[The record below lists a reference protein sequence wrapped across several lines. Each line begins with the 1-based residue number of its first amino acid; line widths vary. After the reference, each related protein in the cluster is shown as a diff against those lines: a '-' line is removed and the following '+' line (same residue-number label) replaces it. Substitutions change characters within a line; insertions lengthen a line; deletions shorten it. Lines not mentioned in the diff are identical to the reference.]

1 MRSSFSDPKH
11 PSVANTLSN
20 FTIGLGGPEDF
31 HADFTGVLRRR
42 DVSTLVG
49 FDSPSIDEMPYVLEI
64 KQVDNIRFE
73 RATFWMPLPP
83 VK

>member
-1 MRSSFSDPKH
+1 MNATSSTPASG
-11 PSVANTLSN
+11 ATLLALWKDAQAR
-20 FTIGLGGPEDF
+20 FKAAGL
-31 HADFTGVLRRR
+31 
-42 DVSTLVG
+42 
-49 FDSPSIDEMPYVLEI
+49 DSPSIDEMPYVLKI